1 MNLLSRPPNRPYRNL
16 FVAALVGVPAGYLM
30 GSLPIVLIDL
40 FEYASL
46 SRTLALIASALKFS
60 LLGYIVMVPLLLVYG
75 LPALWLALKVRL
87 AGPATAFAISM
98 LPGLYIWFSYWPDS
112 SIYMIPLAVSA
123 TTGLAFV
130 ALAYRGAED
139 VKMPDRAPG
148 FREHGESKATKSNPE
163 RPR

>member
-30 GSLPIVLIDL
+30 GSLPIVLINL

-46 SRTLALIASALKFS
+46 SRTLALIASAVQFS

-98 LPGLYIWFSYWPDS
+98 LPGLYIWFSDWPGS

-123 TTGLAFV
+123 ATGLAFV

-148 FREHGESKATKSNPE
+148 VRDHGESKATKSNPE

>member
-1 MNLLSRPPNRPYRNL
+1 
-16 FVAALVGVPAGYLM
+16 M

-98 LPGLYIWFSYWPDS
+98 LPGLYIWFSDWPDS

-123 TTGLAFV
+123 ATGLAFV

-139 VKMPDRAPG
+139 AKMLDRAPG
-148 FREHGESKATKSNPE
+148 VRDHGESKATKSNPE

>member
-16 FVAALVGVPAGYLM
+16 FVAALVGVPGGYLM

-46 SRTLALIASALKFS
+46 SRTLALIASALQFS

-98 LPGLYIWFSYWPDS
+98 LPGLYIWFSDWPDS
-112 SIYMIPLAVSA
+112 SVYMIPLAVSA
-123 TTGLAFV
+123 ATGLA
-130 ALAYRGAED
+130 L
-139 VKMPDRAPG
+139 
-148 FREHGESKATKSNPE
+148 
-163 RPR
+163 